1 MNIGLSSFLFFY
13 YSLGDAI
20 RKTAEAGY
28 DAIDIWGGRPHAYRK
43 DLAPDELREL
53 NTLLD
58 QHHLR
63 VSSFIP
69 AQFRY
74 PTSLC
79 SCNETIRQDSVA
91 YILDAIETAA
101 ALRAP
106 VVSVC
111 PGHTL
116 YGQSKKD
123 AWGRLEESL
132 GVICQRARQHGLRIA
147 LEPADAYETDLM
159 NTIAEAMVMVDEM
172 ALPELGIVLDSGHVN
187 LTQESF
193 AQAIQSA
200 GPRLFHVHV
209 ADNQGQRDQHLVPGD
224 GTCNFKEMITHLRSA
239 GYTGT
244 LSAEL
249 SWDYILDPEPPARA
263 AARRM
268 RAYLDAR

>member
-1 MNIGLSSFLFFY
+1 MKIGLSSFLFFY

-20 RKTAEAGY
+20 RMTAEAGF

-43 DLAPDELREL
+43 DLNPTDL
-53 NTLLD
+53 NEINALLD
-58 QHHLR
+58 RCHLQ
-63 VSSFIP
+63 VASFIP

-79 SCNETIRQDSVA
+79 SSNETIRQDSVA

-116 YGQSKKD
+116 YGQPQED
-123 AWGRLEESL
+123 ASGRLEESL
-132 GVICQRARQHGLRIA
+132 EVICQRAEQRGLRIA

-159 NTIAEAMVMVDEM
+159 NTVSDAMTMVNELDYSN
-172 ALPELGIVLDSGHVN
+172 LGIVLDSGHVN
-187 LTQESF
+187 LTHESF
-193 AQAIQSA
+193 AQAVQAA
-200 GPRLFHVHV
+200 GSRLYHVHV
-209 ADNQGQRDQHLVPGD
+209 DDNQGLRDQHLVPGD
-224 GTCNFKEMITHLRSA
+224 GTCHFQELIAVLRAA
-239 GYTGT
+239 GYSGA

-249 SWDYILDPEPPARA
+249 SWDYILDPEPPARQ
-263 AARRM
+263 AARRL
-268 RAYLDAR
+268 RAWLDAK